1 MAKIL
6 IYNQNTNR
14 MEYFIEEEME
24 TSLQRVEKTNIFD
37 INLIIC

>member
-14 MEYFIEEEME
+14 METFVRGENEAMPYN
-24 TSLQRVEKTNIFD
+24 T
-37 INLIIC
+37 